1 MTTDLQ
7 QTVNDAIAC
16 HEKLKQLAAAED
28 WDAYV
33 EYAPVCEQAVRQI
46 DTQDADPADEQLRQ
60 QLQKLLALNNEIR
73 EISEKQRDTLA
84 AMLRELNQGRK
95 AHKAYNQ

>member
-1 MTTDLQ
+1 MTTALQ
-7 QTVNDAIAC
+7 QTVAEAIAC
-16 HEKLKQLAAAED
+16 HEKLKQLAEAED
-28 WDAYV
+28 WQAFV
-33 EYAPVCEQAVRQI
+33 EYAPVCEQVVRQI
-46 DTQDADPADEQLRQ
+46 NTQETNQADEPLRE
-60 QLQKLLALNNEIR
+60 QLQRLLALNNEIR